1 MEHYVEWGYLGL
13 FVSSFLAATIIP
25 LSSEIVLGI
34 LLANDYNFITSLSVA
49 TLGNW
54 LGGLSSYALGRL
66 GNWNYLGKYFGV
78 EQAKVEALKNK
89 IDRWG
94 SPLAFLCWLPLFGD
108 VFAVGLGFFSVSLN
122 TVAIWMLFGKV
133 VRYLLWGFLT
143 LWGIS
148 LF

>member
-1 MEHYVEWGYLGL
+1 MEHYLECGYLGL

-25 LSSEIVLGI
+25 LSSEIVLSI
-34 LLANDYNFITSLSVA
+34 LLANDYNFITSLSIA

-54 LGGLSSYALGRL
+54 LGGLSSYVLGRL

-78 EQAKVEALKNK
+78 EQTKVKALKNK

-94 SPLAFLCWLPLFGD
+94 SPLAFLCWVPLIGD
-108 VFAVGLGFFSVSLN
+108 VLAVGLGFFRVSLH
-122 TVAIWMLFGKV
+122 TVAIWMLVGKV
-133 VRYLLWGFLT
+133 VRYFAWGVLT